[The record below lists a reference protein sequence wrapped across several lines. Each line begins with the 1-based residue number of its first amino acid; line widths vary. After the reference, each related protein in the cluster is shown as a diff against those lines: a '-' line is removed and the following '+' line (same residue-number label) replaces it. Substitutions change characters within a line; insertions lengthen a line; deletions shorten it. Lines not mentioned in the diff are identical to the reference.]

1 MLALDWYEASLCRK
15 CGQPLAECT
24 DPDNDPDN
32 PTAPRQYVAE
42 DPAECFSC
50 KVLLRSEKKWSD
62 NDPDQA
68 PHMIHTAVLVGRP
81 PRRMLRR
88 EVPGG

>member
-32 PTAPRQYVAE
+32 PQSPRMYVAE

-50 KVLLRSEKKWSD
+50 KVLVKSERKWSESE
-62 NDPDQA
+62 PDQA
-68 PHMIHTAVLVGRP
+68 PHMIHTAVLVDR
-81 PRRMLRR
+81 PRRQRR
-88 EVPGG
+88 GVPGD